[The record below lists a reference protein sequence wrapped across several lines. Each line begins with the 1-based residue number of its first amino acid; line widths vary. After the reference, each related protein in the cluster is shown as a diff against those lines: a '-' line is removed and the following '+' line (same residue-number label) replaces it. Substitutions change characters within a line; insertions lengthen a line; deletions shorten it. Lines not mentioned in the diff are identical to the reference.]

1 MKRGEIIRLIIF
13 ILLGALS
20 MFYLQPLAYTARY
33 IPVGDYIGGSVE
45 AWVANNYY
53 IIAAIVFGVSLFATL
68 FWYFN
73 TANATVRTSSDVAR
87 WQIVWWLLG
96 LLPMIAIAASVIILN
111 ESDDA
116 LLSLTGF
123 LVFDGLILLYWLP
136 TATSSPKSF
145 KYTPPGALL
154 LRRLIGS

>member
-1 MKRGEIIRLIIF
+1 
-13 ILLGALS
+13 
-20 MFYLQPLAYTARY
+20 
-33 IPVGDYIGGSVE
+33 
-45 AWVANNYY
+45 
-53 IIAAIVFGVSLFATL
+53 
-68 FWYFN
+68 
-73 TANATVRTSSDVAR
+73 
-87 WQIVWWLLG
+87 
-96 LLPMIAIAASVIILN
+96 MIAIAASVIILN